1 MPTTSQSLLSA
12 RTLTTRLVVIALVA
26 TGAMGI
32 EVIAHHAFG
41 AEFDP
46 NRPVLLRGPVVKVEW
61 VNPHAWI
68 HMEVTNDNGS
78 KEVWMVEGGT
88 PNTLLRRGLKRD
100 SIKPGTIIIVDG
112 YQSKDRLSRANGRD
126 VTFED
131 GTKFFM
137 GSSGTGAPLDGRDP
151 TERDPGR

>member
-1 MPTTSQSLLSA
+1 MRKQIPVMFRIGMA
-12 RTLTTRLVVIALVA
+12 TLAVAGLVVAAGVPA
-26 TGAMGI
+26 G
-32 EVIAHHAFG
+32 AHHAFG

-46 NRPVLLRGPVVKVEW
+46 NRPVVLRGPVVKVEW
-61 VNPHAWI
+61 VNPHTWI
-68 HMEVTNDNGS
+68 HVEVTGDDGD
-78 KEVWMVEGGT
+78 KMVWMVEGGT
-88 PNTLLRRGLKRD
+88 PNTLLRSGLKRD

-112 YQSKDRLSRANGRD
+112 YQSKDRLPRANGRD